1 MRQVWIILIAAG
13 CMACSLTIDLRRQPK
28 LPQPT
33 ASVTPPLIINSG
45 SAGGITTF
53 TAPGL
58 MLTPPDPDNE
68 PLVPGDPPFINLC
81 RPGCLM
87 PGVKVI

>member
-28 LPQPT
+28 TPQP
-33 ASVTPPLIINSG
+33 AAQVATPFMMHSG
-45 SAGGITTF
+45 SEAITTF
-53 TAPGL
+53 TIPGS

-68 PLVPGDPPFINLC
+68 PLVEGDPAFINLC

-87 PGVKVI
+87 PGVKVL